1 MSINN
6 KKSAI
11 LFPLIISGIL
21 VLGIFIGMKLSSS
34 RISERLLIYPRVD
47 KVNSVLNM
55 IEDSYVD
62 SVPREKLEKVA
73 IESILQKLDPHS
85 IYIPAEELQAVNE
98 PLEGNFSGIG
108 IQYNIQNDTLVVMNT
123 VPNGPSEKVGIKA
136 GDRIVRVNDTTMI
149 GTKLLNDKIISK
161 LKGKKGSA
169 VKISVKRFG
178 NRDLVDFNII
188 RDIIPL
194 YSIDIHYMINRETGY
209 IKINKFA
216 KNTYDEFLKSA
227 KDLHAKGMKKV
238 IIDLRG
244 NGGGYLESVVKIAD
258 EFLDGHKLIV
268 YQKGRAKKQIN
279 SESTPGG
286 VCVND
291 SLAIL
296 MDEYSASASEI
307 LAGAIQDNDRGW
319 IVGRRSFGKGL
330 VQEQSSLP
338 GGSAIRLTIARY
350 YTPTGRCIQKPYS
363 DNTNNYYQ
371 ELHNRYLHGEMTLAD
386 STHFND
392 SLKFKTPGGRVVY
405 GGGGIMPD
413 YFVPL
418 DTSGFSHYFA
428 NIRDKS
434 LIYKYAFFYSD
445 TYRAIL
451 TKFKTNRDLVSY
463 LKKQDLKEKFIVYA
477 SKNGI
482 NGKYS
487 DIVLS
492 ASLIE
497 NELEAYICRNFFD
510 NDGFYPVINS
520 IDKTIIKALEVLRSD
535 KSLARMHHKK
545 ATMAKS
551 QNDIGE

>member
-545 ATMAKS
+545 ATMAKP